1 MTKYK
6 KKGTNNHVYDQSVT
20 EINMT
25 IETLLSMVAVIM
37 KQKVTHEKSNMMDRE
52 INFFL
57 SNLYIVDTSLKI
69 ERTHLFG

>member
-6 KKGTNNHVYDQSVT
+6 KKGTNNNVYYQSVT

-25 IETLLSMVAVIM
+25 IGTLLSMVAVIM

-52 INFFL
+52 IIFFYQI
-57 SNLYIVDTSLKI
+57 YI
-69 ERTHLFG
+69 

>member
-6 KKGTNNHVYDQSVT
+6 KKGTNNNVYYQSVT

-25 IETLLSMVAVIM
+25 IGTLLSMVAVIM

-52 INFFL
+52 INFFYQI
-57 SNLYIVDTSLKI
+57 YI
-69 ERTHLFG
+69 